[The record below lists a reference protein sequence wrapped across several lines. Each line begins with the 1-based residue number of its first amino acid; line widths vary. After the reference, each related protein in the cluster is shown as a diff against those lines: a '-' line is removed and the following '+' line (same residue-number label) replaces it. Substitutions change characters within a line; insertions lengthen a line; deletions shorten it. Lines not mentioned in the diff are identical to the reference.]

1 MNNRKQIHEIEKA
14 VRNISILSNN
24 LKECK
29 ESIEIKNNILLI
41 EANMHELVH
50 ISDLISMNKQSDY
63 YIDQFE
69 KVSDEINWNN
79 TWHYI
84 KSMLPSTT

>member
-1 MNNRKQIHEIEKA
+1 MNNRKQINEIENA

-50 ISDLISMNKQSDY
+50 ISDLINMNKQSDY
-63 YIDQFE
+63 YDRQFE
-69 KVSDEINWNN
+69 DHLW
-79 TWHYI
+79 
-84 KSMLPSTT
+84 LP

>member
-50 ISDLISMNKQSDY
+50 ISDLINMNKQSDY
-63 YIDQFE
+63 YDRQFE
-69 KVSDEINWNN
+69 D
-79 TWHYI
+79 H
-84 KSMLPSTT
+84 L

>member
-50 ISDLISMNKQSDY
+50 ISDLINMNKQSDY

-69 KVSDEINWNN
+69 EVSDDN
-79 TWHYI
+79 
-84 KSMLPSTT
+84 

>member
-50 ISDLISMNKQSDY
+50 ISDLINMNKQSDY

-69 KVSDEINWNN
+69 EVSDE
-79 TWHYI
+79 
-84 KSMLPSTT
+84 

>member
-1 MNNRKQIHEIEKA
+1 MNNRKQIHEIERA

-50 ISDLISMNKQSDY
+50 ISDLINMNKKSDY

-69 KVSDEINWNN
+69 EVSDDN
-79 TWHYI
+79 
-84 KSMLPSTT
+84 

>member
-1 MNNRKQIHEIEKA
+1 MNNRKQIHEIERA

-50 ISDLISMNKQSDY
+50 ISDLINMNKKSDY

-69 KVSDEINWNN
+69 EVSDE
-79 TWHYI
+79 
-84 KSMLPSTT
+84 

>member
-1 MNNRKQIHEIEKA
+1 MNNRKQINEIENA

-50 ISDLISMNKQSDY
+50 ISDLINMNKQSDY

-69 KVSDEINWNN
+69 EVSDE
-79 TWHYI
+79 T
-84 KSMLPSTT
+84 

>member
-50 ISDLISMNKQSDY
+50 ISDLINMNKKSDY

-69 KVSDEINWNN
+69 EVSDDN
-79 TWHYI
+79 
-84 KSMLPSTT
+84 

>member
-50 ISDLISMNKQSDY
+50 ISDLINMNKKSDY

-69 KVSDEINWNN
+69 EVSDE
-79 TWHYI
+79 
-84 KSMLPSTT
+84 

>member
-50 ISDLISMNKQSDY
+50 ISDLINMNKQSDY

-69 KVSDEINWNN
+69 EVSDE
-79 TWHYI
+79 T
-84 KSMLPSTT
+84 

>member
-1 MNNRKQIHEIEKA
+1 MNNRKQINEIENA

-50 ISDLISMNKQSDY
+50 ISDLINMNKQSDY
-63 YIDQFE
+63 YDRQFE
-69 KVSDEINWNN
+69 D
-79 TWHYI
+79 H
-84 KSMLPSTT
+84 L

>member
-1 MNNRKQIHEIEKA
+1 MNNRKQIHEIERA

-50 ISDLISMNKQSDY
+50 ISDLINMNKQSDY

-69 KVSDEINWNN
+69 EVSDE
-79 TWHYI
+79 
-84 KSMLPSTT
+84 